1 MGPILPSNKAPSAA
15 SVILGIYSS
24 VNGAVIHRCPSCPFC
39 HIRRQSNALM
49 ATLFARAAN
58 IAHALAA
65 GAETPTAS
73 RAALPQRPLRRP
85 TRRGTRAGGTNL
97 LHGHC
102 YRVDAGFIIR
112 RLT

>member
-24 VNGAVIHRCPSCPFC
+24 VNGAAIHRCPTCPFC

-49 ATLFARAAN
+49 ARLFARAAT

-65 GAETPTAS
+65 GAATPTAS
-73 RAALPQRPLRRP
+73 GAALPQRSLRHP
-85 TRRGTRAGGTNL
+85 TRRGTRGLADEPAARAL
-97 LHGHC
+97 LPG
-102 YRVDAGFIIR
+102 
-112 RLT
+112 